1 MLGLVAEHP
10 KNAQGDS
17 RTVAFQG
24 TEHCGREA
32 VLSLDFQRSGPGM
45 SEAVGGEDTHGE
57 SGDR

>member
-1 MLGLVAEHP
+1 MVGGWTP
-10 KNAQGDS
+10 NKQGDS
-17 RTVAFQG
+17 MSTAFQG

-32 VLSLDFQRSGPGM
+32 ALRLDFQRSGPGM

>member
-1 MLGLVAEHP
+1 M
-10 KNAQGDS
+10 S
-17 RTVAFQG
+17 TAFQG

-32 VLSLDFQRSGPGM
+32 ALRLDFQRSGPGM

>member
-1 MLGLVAEHP
+1 MAEHP
-10 KNAQGDS
+10 VNAQETLPS
-17 RTVAFQG
+17 IAFQG

-32 VLSLDFQRSGPGM
+32 ALRLDFQRSGPGM